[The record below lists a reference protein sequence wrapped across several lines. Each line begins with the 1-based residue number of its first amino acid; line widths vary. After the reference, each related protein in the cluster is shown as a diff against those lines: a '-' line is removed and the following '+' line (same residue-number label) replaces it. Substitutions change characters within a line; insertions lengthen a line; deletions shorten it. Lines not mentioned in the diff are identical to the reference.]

1 MNARYFLANSAERLR
16 WVASEIAR
24 LPASPARPLEV
35 VVRQVRPRK
44 TAEQRGLWHALLREM
59 AAATGYTPGQM
70 KEVVKREYYGPEWI
84 RFPDGGERE
93 ITPSSEAEDREGYSR
108 LIEFT
113 VAFAHEHGIDV
124 TDPGT

>member
-1 MNARYFLANSAERLR
+1 MSARYFLANSPERLR
-16 WVASEIAR
+16 RVLAELSR

-70 KEVVKREYYGPEWI
+70 KEVVKREYYGPERI

-93 ITPSSEAEDREGYSR
+93 TTPSSEEEDREGYSR

-113 VAFAHEHGIDV
+113 IAFAHEHGVDV
-124 TDPGT
+124 TDPST